1 MCSQAES
8 LDIYADMPVL
18 ILQRLEGVNYRCK
31 THVRVLGDYIIDTS
45 EHYKTGEEQQE
56 GLRLEQVGEAK
67 KQDLMGSCD
76 CWPALGPI
84 RGQSKTP

>member
-45 EHYKTGEEQQE
+45 EH
-56 GLRLEQVGEAK
+56 
-67 KQDLMGSCD
+67 
-76 CWPALGPI
+76 
-84 RGQSKTP
+84 